1 MNSVVQHN
9 ESFTLLTHP
18 SSFSNE
24 DIVLNKEIFADIQI
38 NDFIR
43 ICIVNADS
51 LMTYGSN
58 TSTNASST
66 SHGFDN
72 SSTITS
78 TLVPFSS
85 TTSASSE
92 TFTTNLFVSSG
103 PSIMSTSKDYDLST
117 ALSTQGLIFKVSS
130 LQTGGRLEVSL
141 AKQIADTLNIKPYS
155 RVMVE
160 KIQNPHLYQVDF
172 VELTFKKQ
180 FLQRGNMWRFK
191 KSMSG
196 RSGKAIY
203 TMLIGSCLVSYFLFL
218 TYYVLYLYL
227 HICV

>member
-1 MNSVVQHN
+1 MASVMQHN

-24 DIVLNKEIFADIQI
+24 DIVLNKEIFADIQV
-38 NDFIR
+38 NDFVR
-43 ICIVNADS
+43 ICILNADS
-51 LMTYGSN
+51 LLTYGNN
-58 TSTNASST
+58 TSTNASS
-66 SHGFDN
+66 SSYGFDN

-78 TLVPFSS
+78 TLVPFSN
-85 TTSASSE
+85 TTSTSEAFSS
-92 TFTTNLFVSSG
+92 TNLFV
-103 PSIMSTSKDYDLST
+103 PSNPSMSTSKDYDLTT
-117 ALSTQGLIFKVSS
+117 ALATQGLIFKVSS

-141 AKQIADTLNIKPYS
+141 SKQIADTLNIKPYS
-155 RVMVE
+155 RVIVE

-196 RSGKAIY
+196 RSGKAN
-203 TMLIGSCLVSYFLFL
+203 
-218 TYYVLYLYL
+218 
-227 HICV
+227 